1 MIAVVINSILLARS
15 CNSRCSEIEPVERV
29 GRLESESSDDCLIRS
44 NEPYQLKLF
53 CFILP
58 SQ

>member
-29 GRLESESSDDCLIRS
+29 GILESESSDDCLIRS
-44 NEPYQLKLF
+44 NEP
-53 CFILP
+53 
-58 SQ
+58 